1 MTEEKLHPIH
11 PGEVLLEE
19 FLKPMG
25 LSQNRVALEIG
36 VRQSG
41 WSLRLWIIESAW
53 EPSYFEHPNFRDIL
67 NLQNHKGQVKPYQ
80 IRQFLQ
86 LVEQYNL
93 TLED

>member
-1 MTEEKLHPIH
+1 MGTIMRRCIGRL
-11 PGEVLLEE
+11 GLDAFFRC
-19 FLKPMG
+19 FLG
-25 LSQNRVALEIG
+25 FSRFRFRFELSRVRGSHHI
-36 VRQSG
+36 
-41 WSLRLWIIESAW
+41 
-53 EPSYFEHPNFRDIL
+53 FEHPNFRDIL